1 MKKVLFLISVMQGG
15 GAERVITVLSDM
27 LVKNGYD
34 VSVIVT
40 SDIKGNSRLEL
51 LNPEVKTF
59 FLTDYEEEHHSFAS
73 KSLLFVARVFGKL
86 GLSEYSSILK
96 YRSRNI
102 GKVKALKRLL
112 KLSGGSAVIS
122 FLNEPIFLSL
132 LAKGKNKVIISERNN
147 PEEFVK
153 TKTTMAFIHKMYPK
167 ADIMVCQSPDAQK
180 WYNNNSSV
188 KTTVIYNPIKTD
200 LPEPYAGARNRKIVN
215 YCRIASEK
223 NLALLI
229 TAFALIKEE
238 YSEYEL
244 FIYGNAIGKAG
255 DDYLK
260 DINGIIKEKNLCD
273 SVHILPARNDIHD
286 VIKDCAMFV
295 SSSDFEGMSNS
306 MLEAMAMGMPCVCTD
321 CPAGGARAV
330 ITDHVNGILTPV
342 GDAEALYQAMKELID
357 NPELA
362 NRLGE
367 NAVKVREE
375 QSTEKIIKKWMELID
390 G

>member
-1 MKKVLFLISVMQGG
+1 MQGG

-27 LVKNGYD
+27 LVKKGYN
-34 VSVIVT
+34 VSVIIT
-40 SDIKGNSRLEL
+40 SNKKEDSRLEL
-51 LNPEVKTF
+51 LNHEVKTV
-59 FLTDYEEEHHSFAS
+59 FLSDYEENCRFFAS
-73 KSLLFVARVFGKL
+73 KILLFVARVFGKL

-102 GKVKALKRLL
+102 GKVKALKRTL
-112 KLSGGSAVIS
+112 KRSGDSTVIS

-132 LAKGKNKVIISERNN
+132 LTKGKNNKIIISERNN
-147 PEEFVK
+147 PEVFVK

-180 WYNNNSSV
+180 WYDNNSSV
-188 KTTVIYNPIKTD
+188 KTTVIFNPIKSD
-200 LPEPYAGARNRKIVN
+200 LPEPYAGVRNRKIVN
-215 YCRIASEK
+215 FCRISAQK
-223 NLALLI
+223 NLIMLVD
-229 TAFALIKEE
+229 AFALLSKD
-238 YSEYEL
+238 YPDYEL
-244 FIYGNAIGKAG
+244 YIYGDAVGNGAEGYKEDVKRYISEKKLEGKV
-255 DDYLK
+255 Y
-260 DINGIIKEKNLCD
+260 
-273 SVHILPARNDIHD
+273 ILPGENDIHN

>member
-27 LVKNGYD
+27 LVKNGYN

-40 SDIKGNSRLEL
+40 SDIKENSRLEL

-59 FLTDYEEEHHSFAS
+59 FLPDYEEEHHSFAS
-73 KSLLFVARVFGKL
+73 KSLLFVARIFGKL

-200 LPEPYAGARNRKIVN
+200 LPEPYAGVRNRKIVN
-215 YCRIASEK
+215 FCRISSQK
-223 NLALLI
+223 NLIMLVD
-229 TAFALIKEE
+229 AFALLNKD
-238 YSEYEL
+238 YPDYEL
-244 FIYGNAIGKAG
+244 YIYGDAVGNGAEGYKEDVKRYISEKKLEGKVYILPG
-255 DDYLK
+255 KK
-260 DINGIIKEKNLCD
+260 DIHE
-273 SVHILPARNDIHD
+273 

-306 MLEAMAMGMPCVCTD
+306 MLEAIAMGMPCVCTD

-362 NRLGE
+362 KKIGE